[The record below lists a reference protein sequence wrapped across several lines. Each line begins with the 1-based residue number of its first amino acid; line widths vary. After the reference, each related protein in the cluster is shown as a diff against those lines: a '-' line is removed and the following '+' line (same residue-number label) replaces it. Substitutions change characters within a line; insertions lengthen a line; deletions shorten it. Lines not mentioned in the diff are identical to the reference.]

1 MKRRLIIE
9 HSREDHR
16 AWLYSVVFSGKV
28 PIVAVFL
35 LFTSFLVQ
43 PFHQAMAAEEGEVE
57 PEAEETV
64 AEPVKEQVEE
74 EVVEE
79 VIEETE
85 DEAEDPEESVEEE
98 VTEDEDIETETSEE
112 DVEDTEDA
120 DSEQTNE
127 EESEE
132 STEEEIQDE
141 NEDTASSTDEVTE
154 EDIASST
161 DDVVED
167 EQDGETATSTEETTD
182 TDEES
187 GSGGSSG
194 GGSGSSSEDSE
205 EDVESD
211 DSDSEES
218 SDNDNTGD
226 TSDQNE
232 EDVVESEE
240 EDEQVATSTEESVE
254 DTPVVEAEIIISEDN
269 FYQFS
274 RQSCVAVGDG
284 TYHCSSNEVE
294 EYDNQ
299 SVVYSELGESG
310 NLEIFLETA
319 EGDVRQVTDNEYDD
333 ASPYY
338 DAETLQIVWQRL
350 IDGRY
355 QIIMYDIAE
364 DEESQLTFSRTN
376 NMEPKISVDGVVWQA
391 WDNNDWEI
399 MYFDGRFTDQITD
412 NNIQDVTP
420 VIQDSYILWT
430 VIGKG
435 EQEGKVYSLDS
446 KELLTISG
454 YDGGVIEN
462 PRFVLVYDTKFD
474 NGDVITQGFDPATG
488 ISEPISAKP
497 APEPIDIPTPD
508 PIGEIRALI
517 QNKSTFEDDL
527 EKKLIHTDDNSGSST
542 DTTSDTLDLKGDEG
556 ELDIASSTEAADEV
570 FELTEF
576 DLILTETEIN
586 FDELDEI
593 DEIIENDPETEGNSE
608 EVSSTQ

>member
-35 LFTSFLVQ
+35 LFASFLIQ
-43 PFHQAMAAEEGEVE
+43 PFHQAMAAEEGEIG
-57 PEAEETV
+57 PEVEETV
-64 AEPVKEQVEE
+64 ADSVKEQAEEAEITEIEKEGDEEDVEPEE
-74 EVVEE
+74 EV
-79 VIEETE
+79 TDDDTTQGE
-85 DEAEDPEESVEEE
+85 DVEESVEEDSA
-98 VTEDEDIETETSEE
+98 EDEAASE
-112 DVEDTEDA
+112 D
-120 DSEQTNE
+120 
-127 EESEE
+127 ESEAN
-132 STEEEIQDE
+132 QDE
-141 NEDTASSTDEVTE
+141 VADDESDVTASSTDETVSDDESESATSTDEAVDESDNEGEETASSTDEV
-154 EDIASST
+154 DDST
-161 DDVVED
+161 SPDD
-167 EQDGETATSTEETTD
+167 
-182 TDEES
+182 ES
-187 GSGGSSG
+187 NNSSSG
-194 GGSGSSSEDSE
+194 GGSVSSDDEEEGTEVEDEAADEDSE
-205 EDVESD
+205 PSDNEEESD
-211 DSDSEES
+211 ANDDSNQEIS
-218 SDNDNTGD
+218 
-226 TSDQNE
+226 
-232 EDVVESEE
+232 
-240 EDEQVATSTEESVE
+240 TSTEGTTDS
-254 DTPVVEAEIIISEDN
+254 TPVVEAEIIINEDN

-284 TYHCSSNEVE
+284 TYHCSSNDVE

-299 SVVYSELGESG
+299 SVVFSELGESG
-310 NLEIFLETA
+310 NLEIFLETSS
-319 EGDVRQVTDNEYDD
+319 GDIRQITDNEFDD
-333 ASPYY
+333 AAPYY

-376 NMEPKISVDGVVWQA
+376 NMEPKVSVDGVVWQA
-391 WDNNDWEI
+391 WDNHDWEI

-420 VIQDSYILWT
+420 VIQDRYILWT
-430 VIGKG
+430 VIGRS

-446 KELLTISG
+446 QELLTISG

-488 ISEPISAKP
+488 ISEPIAAKP

-527 EKKLIHTDDNSGSST
+527 ENQLIHTDNTGSTPTATS
-542 DTTSDTLDLKGDEG
+542 SDTLDLKGDESG
-556 ELDIASSTEAADEV
+556 VDEVATSTLSGDEV

-576 DLILTETEIN
+576 DLILTETEVN
-586 FDELDEI
+586 FEELDEI
-593 DEIIENDPETEGNSE
+593 EEIIMDETDV
-608 EVSSTQ
+608 EVPSSTQQ